1 MADVTAPDSQTQTV
15 LQFKARV
22 ENGVII
28 PEEAI
33 TVPTGQLYLVTLQPA
48 PAEEAAKPLN
58 ALAEIAALAQP
69 LGPADLARHFDTYT
83 LLLIRDYA
91 PAKS

>member
-1 MADVTAPDSQTQTV
+1 MADVTAPDAQTQTV

-33 TVPTGQLYLVTLQPA
+33 TVPTGQVYLVTLQLA
-48 PAEEAAKPLN
+48 PAEEAAQPLN
-58 ALAEIAALAQP
+58 ALAEIVALAQP

-83 LLLIRDYA
+83 GRVLTDE
-91 PAKS
+91 PAR